1 MLLTCAQRKTN
12 NCSLAWPEVCN
23 QTIFVNNRTNTTDIV
38 DINIVNKDNNSTEDG
53 SKAVDDKQWLPLPL
67 DKNGDPYNVVVKPRK
82 DCYHWKFE
90 RIAFQVKNAA
100 MFRIRIGTTYDS
112 GWVG

>member
-1 MLLTCAQRKTN
+1 M
-12 NCSLAWPEVCN
+12 CN

-38 DINIVNKDNNSTEDG
+38 DINIVNKDNNSVEDG

-67 DKNGDPYNVVVKPRK
+67 DKNGNPYNVVVKPRK

-90 RIAFQVKNAA
+90 RVAFQVKNAA
-100 MFRIRIGTTYDS
+100 MLRIRIGTSYDS